1 MPPPTS
7 VRILAAVFC
16 APALV
21 AAALPGAQRE
31 PQTAFSMVDADQFER
46 KLLTIVQ
53 NGTLPSV
60 PASRSRA
67 SQRTAVTEA
76 ELNAYLRL
84 KAQAQIPAGVVDPY
98 VWAQS
103 SGRLSGAATV
113 DLDVVRDSQTRGWLD
128 PIRYLRGRLLVRAT
142 GVLSTS
148 EGVGR
153 FELESATVGGLPA
166 PRSVLRELVSYYS
179 RTAANPAGIDMD
191 APFALP
197 AAIRQID
204 VRPGRAVIIQ

>member
-1 MPPPTS
+1 MPSSTAL
-7 VRILAAVFC
+7 RILAAVVC

-21 AAALPGAQRE
+21 AVALPGAQRE

-84 KAQAQIPAGVVDPY
+84 KAQAQIPAGVVAPY

-153 FELESATVGGLPA
+153 FELESATVGGLPV

-179 RTAANPAGIDMD
+179 RTAANPAGVDMD

-197 AAIRQID
+197 AAIRQIN
-204 VRPGRAVIIQ
+204 VLPGRAVIIQ

>member
-1 MPPPTS
+1 MPFPTS
-7 VRILAAVFC
+7 VRILAAVLC

-21 AAALPGAQRE
+21 AALPPGIQRE
-31 PQTAFSMVDADQFER
+31 PPIALSMADADQFER

-53 NGTLPSV
+53 HGALPSIH
-60 PASRSRA
+60 ASRSRA

-84 KAQAQIPAGVVDPY
+84 KARAQIPAGVMDPY
-98 VWAQS
+98 VWAES

-142 GVLSTS
+142 GVLRTS
-148 EGVGR
+148 EGMGR
-153 FELESATVGGLPA
+153 FELESAVVGGLPV

-179 RTAANPAGIDMD
+179 RTDANPAGIDMD

-197 AAIRQID
+197 AAILRID
-204 VRPGRAVIIQ
+204 VLPGRAVIIQ